1 VPWPA
6 LRQGARDDGGIP
18 VTKGTAAPSGDTVF
32 SVAAGWGAPPLTVAV
47 LRSPE
52 DCARCELIYREAFGL
67 APDDGSLNARLLIGL
82 SRNSGMVIGAHAGGE
97 LVGFALSFLARNDG
111 DGRLYQYSQTAAV
124 RPGWQGRG
132 VGRAMKFGQRSAAL
146 AAGID
151 LVRWTF
157 DPLLAVNAHFNLD
170 VLGAV
175 ATSLARDLY
184 GPMAAPDDRGEP
196 TDRFVVDWEL
206 RDPAVET
213 RAVGAARAE
222 DPVGAAAGPRPGT
235 EREPVSIRAGEL
247 RAGELRAG
255 ELRAGAD
262 TALLGIPADWRRFRR
277 SSPPA
282 AGPLRDRILGHA
294 QQLMSAGLAAVSCT
308 RLDRGTAVYRFAR
321 REPRQR

>member
-1 VPWPA
+1 MTRGTPA
-6 LRQGARDDGGIP
+6 TSGA
-18 VTKGTAAPSGDTVF
+18 AVF
-32 SVAAGWGAPPLTVAV
+32 SVAAGHGASPLTVAV

-67 APDDGSLNARLLIGL
+67 APYDGSLNARLLIGL
-82 SRNSGMVIGAHAGGE
+82 SRNSGMVIGAHADGE
-97 LVGFALSFLARNDG
+97 LVGFALSFLARKDG

-175 ATSLARDLY
+175 AMSLARDLY

-206 RDPAVET
+206 RDPGVGA
-213 RAVGAARAE
+213 RAEGAARAE
-222 DPVGAAAGPRPGT
+222 DPVSVAGGPRPET
-235 EREPVSIRAGEL
+235 EREPVSIRPGEMQAGEL
-247 RAGELRAG
+247 RPGELRP
-255 ELRAGAD
+255 GAD
-262 TALLGIPADWRRFRR
+262 TALLGIPADWRAFRR

-294 QQLMSAGLAAVSCT
+294 QQLMSAGLVAVSCA
-308 RLDRGTAVYRFAR
+308 RLDRDTAVYRFAR
-321 REPRQR
+321 PRPPQPEQP

>member
-1 VPWPA
+1 
-6 LRQGARDDGGIP
+6 
-18 VTKGTAAPSGDTVF
+18 VTKGTAATSGDTVF
-32 SVAAGWGAPPLTVAV
+32 SVAAGRGEPPLTVAV

-82 SRNSGMVIGAHAGGE
+82 SRNSGMVIGAHAGGD
-97 LVGFALSFLARNDG
+97 LVGFALSFLARKDG

-196 TDRFVVDWEL
+196 TDRFVADWEL
-206 RDPAVET
+206 RDPEVEA
-213 RAVGAARAE
+213 RAEVAARAE
-222 DPVGAAAGPRPGT
+222 DPVVAAARARPGT
-235 EREPVSIRAGEL
+235 VREPVLVRPGEL
-247 RAGELRAG
+247 RAGEQQAG
-255 ELRAGAD
+255 PD
-262 TALLGIPADWRRFRR
+262 TTLLGIPADWRSFRR

-308 RLDRGTAVYRFAR
+308 RLDRDTAVYRFAR
-321 REPRQR
+321 REPRQP